1 MSTKPKTLVLHLF
14 GLLAAC
20 GCGGF
25 GAHPP
30 VNLAF
35 TVQPTGAFA
44 GVAMKPMAV
53 TVQDGLGNTVSSASM
68 NITVAI
74 GSNAGSGTLSGT
86 TTVAAVGGV
95 ATFSDLML
103 DKSGAGYTLT
113 ASANGA
119 TVATSS
125 PFDVAPEWLRFA
137 GTWTGTR
144 VIQEAFTGPPEEYV
158 TTTIGVPY
166 GDAPQRIVIVL
177 TGNSMTVAGICP
189 TGAGN
194 LSAWADPTG
203 TITFNVSSDS
213 ATWSGSYACPAVPG
227 WAESCPSVPITYSN
241 GTAILNGA
249 HLTVVLTGSVA
260 GSGSL
265 CSETGTITVTFSS

>member
-1 MSTKPKTLVLHLF
+1 MSRKPKTRVFQVL

-30 VNLAF
+30 VKLGF
-35 TVQPTGAFA
+35 TVQPTGAFVGA
-44 GVAMKPMAV
+44 AMKPLAV

-103 DKSGAGYTLT
+103 DKSGASYTLT

-137 GTWTGTR
+137 GTWTGIR
-144 VIQEAFTGPPEEYV
+144 VIQEVFNPP
-158 TTTIGVPY
+158 
-166 GDAPQRIVIVL
+166 
-177 TGNSMTVAGICP
+177 
-189 TGAGN
+189 
-194 LSAWADPTG
+194 
-203 TITFNVSSDS
+203 
-213 ATWSGSYACPAVPG
+213 PA
-227 WAESCPSVPITYSN
+227 Y
-241 GTAILNGA
+241 
-249 HLTVVLTGSVA
+249 
-260 GSGSL
+260 
-265 CSETGTITVTFSS
+265 